1 MDPVAPCLP
10 EQNQKKGY
18 GKCLVCDILMLMD
31 LVEDKKKQVRTETS
45 VVFGQEGP
53 EQEKTKWNQ
62 TDQKM
67 AKEKKSDIK
76 AIELIFFCWIVSVK
90 TPQR

>member
-53 EQEKTKWNQ
+53 EQEKPNETKQ
-62 TDQKM
+62 TKKWQK
-67 AKEKKSDIK
+67 KKK
-76 AIELIFFCWIVSVK
+76 VTLK
-90 TPQR
+90 Q

>member
-1 MDPVAPCLP
+1 MSCLWYSYVNGP
-10 EQNQKKGY
+10 GGRQ
-18 GKCLVCDILMLMD
+18 
-31 LVEDKKKQVRTETS
+31 KKKQVRTETS

-67 AKEKKSDIK
+67 AKEKKK
-76 AIELIFFCWIVSVK
+76 W
-90 TPQR
+90 R